1 MNQSRPLKLKNK
13 NLKQILTDNFDMLIL
28 PSFVIEVCLFA
39 YSKTRIYGIYGI
51 ILFFLIIVS
60 TIILY
65 KNHKKKL
72 NKKINELINSKEF
85 KYKISLTQTKEMQG
99 FLFLYKI
106 IDDPY
111 IVFCHNFTVDKY
123 GFCKIP
129 VIYEKYSEP
138 EDKVYLAIKRVVDV
152 FEGKYEKI
160 VDLKT
165 NTVLTSK
172 ELEAFL
178 NQEEN
183 REKI

>member
-1 MNQSRPLKLKNK
+1 MNQQSPLKLKNK
-13 NLKQILTDNFDMLIL
+13 NLKQILTDNLDMLIL
-28 PSFVIEVCLFA
+28 PFVIEVCLFA
-39 YSKTRIYGIYGI
+39 YPKTRIYGI

-85 KYKISLTQTKEMQG
+85 KYKIYLKLNEPTKTSLK
-99 FLFLYKI
+99 F
-106 IDDPY
+106 IDVPY
-111 IVFCHNFTVDKY
+111 IVFCHNFKIDEY
-123 GFCKIP
+123 GYVKISD
-129 VIYEKYSEP
+129 IYEKHSNP
-138 EDKVYLAIKRVVDV
+138 EDKVYLNVKYEQGVLRGA
-152 FEGKYEKI
+152 YEKI
-160 VDLKT
+160 VDLKK

>member
-39 YSKTRIYGIYGI
+39 YPKTRIYGIYGI

-85 KYKISLTQTKEMQG
+85 KYKISLTQTKKMQG

-106 IDDPY
+106 IDEPY

-138 EDKVYLAIKRVVDV
+138 KDKVYLAIKRVVDV

>member
-13 NLKQILTDNFDMLIL
+13 SLMQILSDNFDMLIL
-28 PSFVIEVCLFA
+28 PFVIEVCLFA
-39 YSKTRIYGIYGI
+39 YPKTRIYGI

-99 FLFLYKI
+99 FPFLYKI

-152 FEGKYEKI
+152 FEGKYEEI

-172 ELEAFL
+172 ELEAIL